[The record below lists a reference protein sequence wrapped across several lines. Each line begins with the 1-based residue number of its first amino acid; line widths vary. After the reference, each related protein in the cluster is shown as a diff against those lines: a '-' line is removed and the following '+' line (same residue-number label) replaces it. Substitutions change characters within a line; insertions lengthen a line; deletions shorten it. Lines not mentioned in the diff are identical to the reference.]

1 MNQSNATTEEFL
13 LMSEEWKKF
22 ASQIDFGQEEME
34 TFKLLKKAGNQLAH
48 LPIDLVKMR
57 QVFAKKDGSD
67 QDALSGE
74 KIFRF
79 LDRLDAAK
87 KL

>member
-57 QVFAKKDGSD
+57 QVFAKKMTGWKMAVKMMHCLERKYSD
-67 QDALSGE
+67 SLIA
-74 KIFRF
+74 
-79 LDRLDAAK
+79 
-87 KL
+87 